1 MLSWTQLL
9 VRLPAPET
17 TSEAA
22 RDECTA
28 ELVAAFSRVVF
39 DPDMVTR
46 QQSIMPFMQLLSII
60 PDW

>member
-1 MLSWTQLL
+1 